1 MILQKVH
8 FAYILEQI
16 QKRLGIHVDTHVVA
30 IMYHEYIAKYYDM
43 YTIFELISLLN
54 ERNIHITCALNKR
67 ALWKMIVD
75 RQISIP
81 DMPFDDNKKRGCTQW
96 YIYNIYHTGINIIAI
111 KNLSMRFEIIEG
123 DIYQI
128 DNVVY
133 KVTKIAEDS
142 HIILN
147 DDVKMTIDTFIKK
160 LDDCSTTILL
170 NNIIS
175 GRTPCI
181 DEIYGR

>member
-8 FAYILEQI
+8 FACILEQI
-16 QKRLGIHVDTHVVA
+16 QKRLGVHLDAHIIA
-30 IMYHEYIAKYYDM
+30 IMYYEYMAKYYDM
-43 YTIFELISLLN
+43 YTLFELISLLN
-54 ERNIHITCALNKR
+54 ERNIHITCALNKK

-81 DMPFDDNKKRGCTQW
+81 DMPFDDNKKRRYTQW
-96 YIYNIYHTGINIIAI
+96 YIYNMYHTRINIIAI

-123 DIYQI
+123 DMYQI
-128 DNVVY
+128 DDNVY
-133 KVTKIAEDS
+133 KVTKIDADS

-147 DDVKMTIDTFIKK
+147 DDIKMTIDTFIKK
-160 LDDCSTTILL
+160 LDDSSTTILL
-170 NNIIS
+170 NNIMS
-175 GRTPCI
+175 GMTPYI